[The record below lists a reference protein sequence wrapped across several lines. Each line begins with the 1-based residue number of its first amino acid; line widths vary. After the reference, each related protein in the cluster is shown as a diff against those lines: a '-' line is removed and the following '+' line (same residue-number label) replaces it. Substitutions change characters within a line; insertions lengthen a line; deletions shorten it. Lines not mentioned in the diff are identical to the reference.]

1 MYRKPENIINQKW
14 TTRLKEVLVQENNDS
29 LQSKPKKK
37 KSVMSKTCFANK

>member
-14 TTRLKEVLVQENNDS
+14 TTCLKEVLVQENNDS

-37 KSVMSKTCFANK
+37 SVMSKTCFANK